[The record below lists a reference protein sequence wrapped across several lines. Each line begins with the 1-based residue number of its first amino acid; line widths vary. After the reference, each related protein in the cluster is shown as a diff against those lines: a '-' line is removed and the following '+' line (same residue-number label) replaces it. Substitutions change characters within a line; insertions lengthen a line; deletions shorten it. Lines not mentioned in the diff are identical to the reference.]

1 MTNEEIRQ
9 AIVEQQVIIGQQLEQ
24 NVGQFVLNPTIL
36 ECKNKITELR
46 KQCTHQKEDGSVV
59 FTANGCCPYCGKKV
73 R

>member
-9 AIVEQQVIIGQQLEQ
+9 AIVEQQVIIAQQLEQ

-46 KQCTHQKEDGSVV
+46 KQCTHQGENGSLV
-59 FTANGCCPYCGKKV
+59 FTANGSCVYCGKKV